1 MKIKDA
7 GNNQIGMEINY
18 CSLMVGLHTE
28 IDADTMAYVLIP
40 FVRESYPNLDLEEIR
55 NAFKSYAQQKLDFK
69 EKPYN
74 LISCAFIGS
83 IMSSYSKYRVEQQR
97 LHKSKENVQKAL
109 LEEPKVDYE
118 KENFEFIKKIM
129 IEEGVPPIIADWVGA
144 YNYAIRE
151 NIINELDDKQSK
163 LSQLKS
169 KADRDY
175 KQAKIMKQNYHHL
188 ASGATDSGVMVEF
201 CKQELIKHFTL

>member
-1 MKIKDA
+1 MKIIDC
-7 GNNQIGMEINY
+7 GNNQIEMEVNF
-18 CSLMVGLHTE
+18 CSMIVGIHTE
-28 IDADTMAYVLIP
+28 VDADTMAYVIIP
-40 FVRESYPNLDLEEIR
+40 FIRDSYPNLEIEELR
-55 NAFKSYAQQKLDFK
+55 TAFKSYAQQKLDFK

-83 IMSSYSKYRVEQQR
+83 IMSSYGKYKSEQQR
-97 LHKSKENVQKAL
+97 LLKSKENAQKAL
-109 LEEPKVDYE
+109 LAEPKVDYE

-129 IEEGVPPIIADWVGA
+129 IEEGNPPIIADWVGA
-144 YNYAIRE
+144 YKFAIS
-151 NIINELDDKQSK
+151 NGIINEASNKESRLYE
-163 LSQLKS
+163 LKN